1 MAGLFLA
8 GLTAVFFGCGSTPGA
23 SVSKPAEAESHRDV
37 SVAAPVSAASVA
49 EVSSADT
56 APLSEAA
63 SVPAPSYDN
72 TPKVLIP
79 AASGTAAGGT
89 ENVTVDTSNAA
100 EGYFMVLYG
109 GNDADPKIILTTPSG
124 ENYYYHLHN
133 TGNYET
139 FPLTGGD
146 GDYTIQIMRNVTG
159 DQYALEYSETISV
172 TMPDPLKVYLY
183 PSQYVN
189 FNPSTAAVA
198 KGAELSANALDEL
211 DAVGRIYSFLAENIK
226 YDYDKANSVKSGY
239 APNVDDTLTQKKG
252 ICFDYAALMAT
263 MLRTQGIP
271 TRLEVGYAGTAYHAW
286 ISTHISEIGWVNGII
301 QFDGQNWTLMDPT
314 MAAAKGEKNVVDY
327 IGDGSNYQ
335 TKYIY

>member
-1 MAGLFLA
+1 ML
-8 GLTAVFFGCGSTPGA
+8 V
-23 SVSKPAEAESHRDV
+23 
-37 SVAAPVSAASVA
+37 VSAELGSKARNPR
-49 EVSSADT
+49 EPESA
-56 APLSEAA
+56 AL
-63 SVPAPSYDN
+63 
-72 TPKVLIP
+72 L
-79 AASGTAAGGT
+79 
-89 ENVTVDTSNAA
+89 
-100 EGYFMVLYG
+100 
-109 GNDADPKIILTTPSG
+109 
-124 ENYYYHLHN
+124 
-133 TGNYET
+133 
-139 FPLTGGD
+139 GD
-146 GDYTIQIMRNVTG
+146 GAAAAIVEATPEDE
-159 DQYALEYSETISV
+159 ASELLGWRMT
-172 TMPDPLKVYLY
+172 TWP
-183 PSQYVN
+183 
-189 FNPSTAAVA
+189 

-211 DAVGRIYSFLAENIK
+211 DAVGRIYSFIAENIK